1 MPLNTWPWNSI
12 EPVGPPRWRVTLCG
26 VPASMFSNLIW
37 NGVSAGAVKAVWVYR
52 MFWAVMV
59 MTCGLAGPLGAAEP
73 LGVAPLGAAPLGP
86 ADAPPDAL
94 ATGAAVG
101 AGA

>member
-1 MPLNTWPWNSI
+1 
-12 EPVGPPRWRVTLCG
+12 
-26 VPASMFSNLIW
+26 MFSNLIW
-37 NGVSAGAVKAVWVYR
+37 NGVSAGAVKAVCVYR

-59 MTCGLAGPLGAAEP
+59 MTVGFAGPLGAADP
-73 LGVAPLGAAPLGP
+73 LGAAPLGAAPLG
-86 ADAPPDAL
+86 AAPWTRPPEPL